1 MRITHHL
8 DATTIIALASGTLDE
23 ALGVV
28 AGSHVWWCAK
38 CRDALKEAERVG
50 GYLLNKLTRSDNT
63 VSSADGRAP
72 ERHPSTNEEPTYAAN
87 IGLPLPVAKRLGGM
101 SLSDIRWR
109 WAVPGLSLHQ
119 LALAKGGKGRL
130 FLMRIG
136 PGRAV
141 PQHGHGGEELTLI
154 LRGSYSDRFG
164 RFAIGD
170 IAALHENVVHR
181 PLVDREDNC
190 ICLVATEAPAR
201 FTSLIM
207 RMIQPFVRI

>member
-1 MRITHHL
+1 LRITHHL

-28 AGSHVWWCAK
+28 AASHVWWCAK
-38 CRDALKEAERVG
+38 CSDAFREAERVG
-50 GYLLNKLTRSDNT
+50 GYLLNKLTRNDSA
-63 VSSADGRAP
+63 VSGDGRAP
-72 ERHPSTNEEPTYAAN
+72 DQDPAAAEEPQHAAN
-87 IGLPLPVAKRLGGM
+87 IGLPLPVASRLGGM
-101 SLSDIRWR
+101 SLSDLRWR
-109 WAVPGLSLHQ
+109 WAVPGLSLHE
-119 LALAKGGKGRL
+119 LALLKGGKGRL

-181 PLVDREDNC
+181 PIVDKHDNC
-190 ICLVATEAPAR
+190 ICLVATQAPAR